1 MGKAEMKRTLQFI
14 AGFVAAA
21 AAAGAQNAPTPQP
34 ATDESSPILAPK
46 SAETPR
52 ASSADPGAAYHPAS
66 PAIAQ
71 DISSG
76 LPGYSPAQFALKASP
91 PAQGQADKPKNQIP
105 RLSPELMARYVVYGK
120 RLPVFRTRDLYTEA
134 GLVDMALKEHPGLHI
149 GNFFNLNSKIA
160 YATAMNEAMF
170 ADRQD
175 LVDTT
180 IAMAAG
186 GDTGEAAEM
195 QQALIDES
203 FENGGQQGPV
213 ATGPAPR

>member
-1 MGKAEMKRTLQFI
+1 MKRTLQFF
-14 AGFVAAA
+14 AGLTAAA
-21 AAAGAQNAPTPQP
+21 ASAAAQGAAPAPP
-34 ATDESSPILAPK
+34 AADTSSLILAPK
-46 SAETPR
+46 PEAAPL
-52 ASSADPGAAYHPAS
+52 ASNAAPGAAYRPAS

-76 LPGYSPAQFALKASP
+76 LPGYSSPEFTLKPSP
-91 PAQGQADKPKNQIP
+91 SAHADKPKNQIP
-105 RLSPELMARYVVYGK
+105 RLSPEVMSRYVVYGK

-134 GLVDMALKEHPGLHI
+134 GLVDLALKEHPGLHI

-180 IAMAAG
+180 LAMAAG
-186 GDTGEAAEM
+186 GDGEESAAM

-213 ATGPAPR
+213 AVGPAPR

>member
-1 MGKAEMKRTLQFI
+1 MRRIFQFI
-14 AGFVAAA
+14 AGFMVAAA
-21 AAAGAQNAPTPQP
+21 AAAAQDAPP
-34 ATDESSPILAPK
+34 APPADSSSPILAPK
-46 SAETPR
+46 PVATPL
-52 ASSADPGAAYHPAS
+52 ASNADPGAAYHPAS

-76 LPGYSPAQFALKASP
+76 LPGYSPSELALKASP
-91 PAQGQADKPKNQIP
+91 PAQGQGGADKPKNQIP
-105 RLSPELMARYVVYGK
+105 RLSPEQMARYVVYGR

-134 GLVDMALKEHPGLHI
+134 GLVDLALKEHPGLHI

-160 YATAMNEAMF
+160 YATAMNEAIF

-180 IAMAAG
+180 LAMAAG
-186 GDTGEAAEM
+186 GDTAEAAEM

-203 FENGGQQGPV
+203 FERGDQEGPV
-213 ATGPAPR
+213 AVGPAPR

>member
-1 MGKAEMKRTLQFI
+1 MKRTLQFL
-14 AGFVAAA
+14 AGLTAAA
-21 AAAGAQNAPTPQP
+21 ASAAAQGAAPDPSAADT
-34 ATDESSPILAPK
+34 SSLILAPK
-46 SAETPR
+46 PEAAPL
-52 ASSADPGAAYHPAS
+52 ASNAAPGAAYRPAS

-76 LPGYSPAQFALKASP
+76 LPGYSPALLSLKASP
-91 PAQGQADKPKNQIP
+91 PAQDQRDSTKPKNQIP

-120 RLPVFRTRDLYTEA
+120 RVPVFRTRDLYTEA
-134 GLVDMALKEHPGLHI
+134 GLVDLALKQHPGLHI

-160 YATAMNEAMF
+160 YATAMNDAMF

-180 IAMAAG
+180 LAMAAG
-186 GDTGEAAEM
+186 GDGAEAAAM

-213 ATGPAPR
+213 AVGPAAR

>member
-1 MGKAEMKRTLQFI
+1 MKRTLQFF
-14 AGFVAAA
+14 AGLPAAA
-21 AAAGAQNAPTPQP
+21 ASAAAQGAPP
-34 ATDESSPILAPK
+34 ATDTSSLLLAPK
-46 SAETPR
+46 PEAAPL
-52 ASSADPGAAYHPAS
+52 ASNAAPGAAYRPAS

-76 LPGYSPAQFALKASP
+76 LPGYSPPLLALKPVP
-91 PAQGQADKPKNQIP
+91 PAQGQGAADKPKNQIP

-134 GLVDMALKEHPGLHI
+134 GLVDLALKEHPGLHI

-180 IAMAAG
+180 LAMAAG
-186 GDTGEAAEM
+186 GDTEEAAAM

-213 ATGPAPR
+213 AVGPAPR

>member
-1 MGKAEMKRTLQFI
+1 
-14 AGFVAAA
+14 VAAS
-21 AAAGAQNAPTPQP
+21 AAAGAQNAPTAPP
-34 ATDESSPILAPK
+34 PTAASANDNSSLLLAPK
-46 SAETPR
+46 PAATPL
-52 ASSADPGAAYHPAS
+52 ASNADPGAAYRPAS
-66 PAIAQ
+66 PAIAA

-76 LPGYSPAQFALKASP
+76 LPAYQPAQFALKAAP
-91 PAQGQADKPKNQIP
+91 PAQGQGAADKPKNQIP

-134 GLVDMALKEHPGLHI
+134 GLVDLALKEHPGLHI

-160 YATAMNEAMF
+160 YATAINESML
-170 ADRQD
+170 ADRED

-180 IAMAAG
+180 LAMAAG
-186 GDTGEAAEM
+186 GDTAEAAEM

-203 FENGGQQGPV
+203 FERGDQEGAV

>member
-1 MGKAEMKRTLQFI
+1 MKRTLQFI
-14 AGFVAAA
+14 AGFVAAS
-21 AAAGAQNAPTPQP
+21 AAAGAQSAPTAPP
-34 ATDESSPILAPK
+34 AAASATDNSSLLLAPK
-46 SAETPR
+46 PAATPL
-52 ASSADPGAAYHPAS
+52 ASNADPGAAYRPAS
-66 PAIAQ
+66 PAIAE

-105 RLSPELMARYVVYGK
+105 RLSPELMSRYVVYGK
-120 RLPVFRTRDLYTEA
+120 RPPVFRTRDLYTEA
-134 GLVDMALKEHPGLHI
+134 GLVQLALKEHPGFHI

-160 YATAMNEAMF
+160 YATAMNEAIF
-170 ADRQD
+170 DDRQD

-180 IAMAAG
+180 LAMAAG
-186 GDTGEAAEM
+186 GDTREAAEM

-213 ATGPAPR
+213 AVGPAPR